1 MFVQSL
7 NQLLSNKSA
16 FGFLDILRRHTG
28 EIAVNADCIR
38 QIQILK
44 LIKKRTIIFSFRHP
58 DLLSNV
64 TQLKK

>member
-7 NQLLSNKSA
+7 NQLLSNKPA
-16 FGFLDILRRHTG
+16 LGFLDILRRHTS
-28 EIAVNADCIR
+28 EIAVNAVCIC
-38 QIQILK
+38 QTQTLK